1 LAEAHK
7 VINRPGT
14 KIERIVFA
22 PINLSGQTVPA
33 RAAWGLQKAAGPGPV
48 LRVRRGEDAIT
59 RSHHVAWADLAPIL
73 SGFTNRSN
81 RRCRVA
87 DRSSLST
94 YSGRGPHTFV
104 NCFTYAERG
113 LSYQTPW
120 ATGIGGRRM
129 DAILNFLAR
138 ATERN
143 LDNETVQTT
152 IISCGIGSLL
162 LLLFLTQP

>member
-1 LAEAHK
+1 
-7 VINRPGT
+7 
-14 KIERIVFA
+14 
-22 PINLSGQTVPA
+22 
-33 RAAWGLQKAAGPGPV
+33 
-48 LRVRRGEDAIT
+48 
-59 RSHHVAWADLAPIL
+59 
-73 SGFTNRSN
+73 
-81 RRCRVA
+81 
-87 DRSSLST
+87 
-94 YSGRGPHTFV
+94 V

-113 LSYQTPW
+113 LSYQAPW

-138 ATERN
+138 ATGRN